1 MICLH
6 PGRNGGHLTP
16 AVYKHF
22 HNLQETYGT
31 EQAIRTL
38 EIESHTTDALLKIID
53 AQNLT
58 DAVDLAALG
67 RIDISLTQQE
77 QSDAK
82 IDLQEAKEAGVNVDS
97 VEILSEQTM
106 NDVSISTR
114 IFLHR

>member
-1 MICLH
+1 LD
-6 PGRNGGHLTP
+6 
-16 AVYKHF
+16 
-22 HNLQETYGT
+22 
-31 EQAIRTL
+31 
-38 EIESHTTDALLKIID
+38 IESHTTDALLEIID

-97 VEILSEQTM
+97 VKTLSGQTM